1 MTKRTAIITFAALAV
16 LALLALEWPVTQP
29 DLPVIHPAP
38 TPAAAAAISPE
49 KTAPT
54 AIPTPAPP
62 APVPVSAPA
71 QPEPPAADQQGTSDA
86 PGDPLAQ
93 PENPT
98 EQFMHSRRG
107 DGQHSE

>member
-1 MTKRTAIITFAALAV
+1 MRKRTASIAFAALAV
-16 LALLALEWPVTQP
+16 LTLLAIEWPVTQP
-29 DLPVIHPAP
+29 DLPVTLPAP
-38 TPAAAAAISPE
+38 SPPPTAAISPE
-49 KTAPT
+49 KPAPQAVPT
-54 AIPTPAPP
+54 AAPPAPP
-62 APVPVSAPA
+62 AA
-71 QPEPPAADQQGTSDA
+71 QPDPLPADQQGTSDS